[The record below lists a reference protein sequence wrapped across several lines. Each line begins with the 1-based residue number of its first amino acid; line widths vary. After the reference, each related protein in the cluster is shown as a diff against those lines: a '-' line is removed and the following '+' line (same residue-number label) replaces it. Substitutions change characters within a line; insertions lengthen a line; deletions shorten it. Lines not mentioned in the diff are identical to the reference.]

1 MRYLVTG
8 GAGFIG
14 SHIVD
19 RLLSEGYE
27 VVILDSL
34 IKEPVRAIPQEV
46 RLIKKDIRDV
56 SATDF
61 AGIDGVFHC
70 AALTSV
76 QESIENPEA
85 YHDVNVNGTLKV
97 LIAASEAKVKRLV
110 YSASAAAYGDTIDV
124 PSTEQARPQPQSPY
138 GLQKY
143 IGEHYA
149 RVFSQI
155 TDLETVSLRYFNVF
169 GPRMGL
175 RGGYINA
182 ISVFMKQWRQQQPLT
197 VTGDGTQ
204 TRDFI
209 YVGDIARAN
218 VMAMTSD
225 TVGSGEVLNIGSGVS
240 RTINSVAE
248 LISQNITYIA
258 PRLEPHDSQAD
269 ITLAKT
275 LISWEPQTD
284 FNQALEETK
293 SWIQTLEVLP

>member
-19 RLLSEGYE
+19 QLLSEGHE

-34 IKEPVRAIPQEV
+34 IKEPVRAIPQGIS
-46 RLIKKDIRDV
+46 LIQKDIRAV
-56 SATDF
+56 TAADF
-61 AGIDGVFHC
+61 AGVDGVFHC

-97 LIAASEAKVKRLV
+97 LMAASEAKVKRLV
-110 YSASAAAYGDTIDV
+110 YSASAAAYGATVEV
-124 PSTEQARPQPQSPY
+124 PSTELVRPQPQSPY

-143 IGEHYA
+143 IGEHYT
-149 RVFSQI
+149 RIFSQI
-155 TDLETVSLRYFNVF
+155 TDLETVSLRYFNAF

-209 YVGDIARAN
+209 YVGDIAQAN
-218 VMAMTSD
+218 VLAMVSTD
-225 TVGSGEVLNIGSGVS
+225 AGNGEVINIGSGVA
-240 RTINSVAE
+240 RTINSVAQ
-248 LISQNITYIA
+248 LISQDITHIA
-258 PRLEPHDSQAD
+258 PRLEPHDSQANID
-269 ITLAKT
+269 LAKT
-275 LISWEPQTD
+275 LIDWEPQTD
-284 FNQALEETK
+284 FDQALQQTKAWIETV
-293 SWIQTLEVLP
+293 EMLP